1 MDKLTTNLQQEQH
14 LIAGL
19 LQNDTRI
26 EFFGRPETMEVQF
39 IQNGKTHEFQD
50 LDKKDFTL
58 LANAFNSNKEAQK
71 HINALQHNRQPLSFT
86 RRVELYTYF
95 MYGGLDDTPDI
106 INGDLQE
113 PENYRH
119 STDCVSLNFKTIK
132 LNGSPLKPRE
142 LKMLDLFAE
151 DHKDEVVAMEL
162 GVAVSTF
169 NQHKRT
175 FFRKANVFSKTGLL
189 MSAMRANVIN

>member
-1 MDKLTTNLQQEQH
+1 MDKSTTNNQQVQH

-19 LQNDTRI
+19 LQEDTRI

-39 IQNGKTHEFQD
+39 IQNGKTHEFNQ
-50 LDKKDFTL
+50 LEKKDFML

-71 HINALQHNRQPLSFT
+71 HINALQHNHQLLSFT

-106 INGDLQE
+106 INGELQE

-119 STDCVSLNFKTIK
+119 TLDCFSLNFKTIK

-151 DHKDEVVAMEL
+151 DHKDEVVAQEM
-162 GVAVSTF
+162 GIAISTF
-169 NQHKRT
+169 NQHKRA
-175 FFRKANVFSKTGLL
+175 FFKKVKVQSKPALM
-189 MSAMRANVIN
+189 MSAMREKAII